1 MWDSSTWVESRI
13 KSLMSLRS
21 WRNIHHI
28 QQCGVCK
35 FPSAWSALLR
45 KNVTCSLSNQH
56 NSLLFPKKVAIWIL
70 HFVKYMNKHQL
81 ESFLF
86 QCFFFFWPNRTIN
99 WSMFYTHVH
108 WFEFKTFLYI
118 DYTMHP
124 PQTVNIFARCSEPHI
139 RSVQL
144 SFRKKSKQNLKHHVI
159 KKQVRASSPDLLYY
173 ISYNLL

>member
-35 FPSAWSALLR
+35 SPSAWSALLR
-45 KNVTCSLSNQH
+45 KNVTCSLSNQY
-56 NSLLFPKKVAIWIL
+56 NSLLFPKKVAIWIF

-86 QCFFFFWPNRTIN
+86 QCFFSSDQTEPSIGACFIHMYTDSRHFFISIIQCIIHKRLTYSW
-99 WSMFYTHVH
+99 
-108 WFEFKTFLYI
+108 
-118 DYTMHP
+118 D
-124 PQTVNIFARCSEPHI
+124 A
-139 RSVQL
+139 
-144 SFRKKSKQNLKHHVI
+144 QNLTYVLFNYPLEK
-159 KKQVRASSPDLLYY
+159 RASKT
-173 ISYNLL
+173 